1 MIPKKIHYVWLGHG
15 KKSPKMKRC
24 LASWQQVLVP
34 AGYEIIEWNEDNW
47 DVTQNKFAHENY
59 QAGKYAYPSDV
70 MRLDVLY
77 RYGGIYIDTDI
88 LVKKPFDEFLN
99 LPAFW
104 AMQFDN
110 TISTSI
116 FGAEAGNPFIR
127 SLLTKYDGFDR
138 QMILDG
144 RLPET
149 NNEIITK
156 ALLDYYPEFV
166 LEDKKQILNDGTVIF
181 PKEYFMF
188 PTFNKS
194 MGYSEHLFT
203 KTWGHDGYSKAHY
216 VIKDMVHRLVGD
228 VVFGKISSARGRK
241 LFLQNEEY
249 QRERDNKKQGS

>member
-1 MIPKKIHYVWLGHG
+1 M
-15 KKSPKMKRC
+15 
-24 LASWQQVLVP
+24 
-34 AGYEIIEWNEDNW
+34 
-47 DVTQNKFAHENY
+47 
-59 QAGKYAYPSDV
+59 
-70 MRLDVLY
+70 LY
-77 RYGGIYIDTDI
+77 RHGGIYIDTDI

-116 FGAEAGNPFIR
+116 FGAEAGNSFIKT
-127 SLLTKYDGFDR
+127 LLDQYKGFDR
-138 QMILDG
+138 QMMLDG

-166 LEDKKQILNDGTVIF
+166 LEDKKQTLNDGTVIF

-188 PTFNKS
+188 PTFDKS

-203 KTWGHDGYSKAHY
+203 KTWGHDDYSKAHY
-216 VIKDMVHRLVGD
+216 VIKDLVHRLVGD
-228 VVFGKISSARGRK
+228 VIFGKISAARGRK

-249 QRERDNKKQGS
+249 QKKRDNKKQGS